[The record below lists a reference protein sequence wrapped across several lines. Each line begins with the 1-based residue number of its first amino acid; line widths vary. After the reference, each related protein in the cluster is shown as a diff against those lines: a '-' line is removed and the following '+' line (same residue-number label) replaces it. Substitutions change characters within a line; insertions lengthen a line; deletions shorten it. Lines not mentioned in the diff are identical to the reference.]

1 MNVGISDAMVLAAGL
16 GTRMRPITDTRP
28 KPLVTV
34 GGRTL
39 LDHVLDHLAAAGVAH
54 AVVNVHHHPDQME
67 EHLRARAAPR
77 ITISD
82 ERAQLL
88 DSGGGVVKA
97 LPSLQGDAFFIL
109 NSDTF
114 WIDGA
119 SSNLARMREMW
130 DPSRMD
136 ALLMVAALTSSVGF
150 DGAGDFSFATDG
162 RLTRRKER
170 QVTPF
175 AYAGVAIMPRTAF
188 ENAGEKPFSLNRLW
202 NDAIERERLF
212 GLRLDGMWLH
222 VGTPAAITEAEEAI
236 ALSAV

>member
-1 MNVGISDAMVLAAGL
+1 MSNGLTDAMVLAAGL
-16 GTRMRPITDTRP
+16 GTRMRPITDVRP
-28 KPLVTV
+28 KPLVAV

-39 LDHVLDHLAAAGVAH
+39 LDHVLDHLAGAGVEH
-54 AVVNVHHHPDQME
+54 AVVNVHHHAEQME
-67 EHLRARAAPR
+67 RHLRERSAPK
-77 ITISD
+77 ITVSD
-82 ERAQLL
+82 ERDQLL

-97 LPSLQGDAFFIL
+97 LPKLKGDAFFIL
-109 NSDTF
+109 NADTF

-130 DPSRMD
+130 DPARMD

-162 RLTRRKER
+162 RLTRRAER

-175 AYAGVAIMPRTAF
+175 AYAGVAVMPRAAF
-188 ENAGEKPFSLNRLW
+188 EGLGSEPFSLNRLW
-202 NDAIERERLF
+202 NDAIERERLY

-222 VGTPAAITEAEEAI
+222 VGTPEAITEAEEAI